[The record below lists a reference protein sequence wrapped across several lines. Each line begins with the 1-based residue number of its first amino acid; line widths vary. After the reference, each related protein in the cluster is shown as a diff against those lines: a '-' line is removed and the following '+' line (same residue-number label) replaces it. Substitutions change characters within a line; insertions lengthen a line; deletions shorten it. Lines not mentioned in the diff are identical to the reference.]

1 MGCHCDTRASIRQR
15 LGVVLLCLLSTP
27 ALLGPTAFAAS
38 LNGKLTLASGY
49 NFRGM
54 DRSGTGLVPQGTLR
68 VTLPKGF
75 FAGVWAS
82 KLDLNDNNR
91 RTRELDLFAGVT
103 FPITETFS
111 ASFSV
116 NRYTFNQSSNDFD
129 YDWTEVAARLFIG
142 SRTSVS
148 AARGEG
154 WLDHGQDSQSHVLD
168 ARHILPLGR
177 HYTADL
183 TLGYVDLEEAL
194 DLSYWYYQ
202 AGISRSFDAWS
213 VRAHA
218 VASSSDLQDR
228 LGGRGEAQLVFTLN
242 YHFGW

>member
-1 MGCHCDTRASIRQR
+1 MGCHCDFRAPLRR
-15 LGVVLLCLLSTP
+15 GLGRVLLCLLSALALPGP
-27 ALLGPTAFAAS
+27 ATFAAG

-54 DRSGTGLVPQGTLR
+54 DRSGTGLIPQGTLR
-68 VTLPKGF
+68 VDLPKGL

-82 KLDLNDNNR
+82 RLDLDDNNQ
-91 RTRELDLFAGVT
+91 RTRELDIFAGVT
-103 FPITETFS
+103 VPLTQTLS
-111 ASFSV
+111 TSVSV
-116 NRYTFNQSSNDFD
+116 NRYSFNQGNGGTD

-148 AARGEG
+148 AARGKG
-154 WLDHGQDSQSHVLD
+154 WLGHGQDPHSHVLD

-213 VRAHA
+213 LRAHV

-228 LGGRGEAQLVFTLN
+228 LGSRGETQWVFTLN

>member
-1 MGCHCDTRASIRQR
+1 MGCHCDTRVSQLRGLRGI
-15 LGVVLLCLLSTP
+15 LLCLLSALTLSGP
-27 ALLGPTAFAAS
+27 AVFAAS

-54 DRSGTGLVPQGTLR
+54 DRSGTGPIPQGTVR
-68 VTLPKGF
+68 VTLPKGL

-82 KLDLNDNNR
+82 KLDLDDNTG
-91 RTRELDLFAGVT
+91 RTREMDFFAGAT
-103 FPITETFS
+103 FPMSETFS
-111 ASFSV
+111 ASLSV
-116 NRYTFNQSSNDFD
+116 NRYTFNQKNAGHD
-129 YDWTEVAARLFIG
+129 YDWTEVAARLFVG
-142 SRTSVS
+142 SRSSVS
-148 AARGEG
+148 IARGEG
-154 WLDHGQDSQSHVLD
+154 WLGNDSQSHVLD
-168 ARHILPLGR
+168 ARHILPLGQ

-213 VRAHA
+213 LRAHV
-218 VASSSDLQDR
+218 VASSSELRDR